1 MTKLEVP
8 GEQYLSPSTLEILR
22 SMLLL
27 QLQYGTWNDAA

>member
-8 GEQYLSPSTLEILR
+8 GKQYLSPSTFGILG

-27 QLQYGTWNDAA
+27 QLQYGTLNCAA